1 MRSVGQAVAVG
12 AQHGQVLQ
20 TGQAFAAV
28 GQGAQ
33 VVHIKLGRHLGVKA
47 VAFHMHHMH
56 HMHHKQR
63 KALHVGLRLQP
74 RAARMPVVQIET
86 SVFSR
91 QADGPTGHEFKI
103 MHQARLQ
110 ANEISSVLI

>member
-33 VVHIKLGRHLGVKA
+33 VVHIKLGRHLGAKA
-47 VAFHMHHMH
+47 VALHMH

>member
-33 VVHIKLGRHLGVKA
+33 VVHIKLGRHLGAKA
-47 VAFHMHHMH
+47 VAF